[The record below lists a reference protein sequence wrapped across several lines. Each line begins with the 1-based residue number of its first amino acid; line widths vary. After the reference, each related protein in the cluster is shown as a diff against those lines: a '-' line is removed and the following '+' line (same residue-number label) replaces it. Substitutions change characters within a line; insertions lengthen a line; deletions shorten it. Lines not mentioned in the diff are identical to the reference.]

1 MRGFDGVLTSSD
13 GFQKWL
19 EERGVQAIVIENR
32 TEPHPLPLPDSLAI
46 GRFGVLR
53 EPQAIELLAHAI
65 RGIEPQPTLHL
76 AGRAVLPDDVVKFAP
91 GSEYHGPYSDDEVP
105 GLMSKINVMFAMYPP
120 ERGNIS
126 DGALPSKMFEAAAHG
141 RPSVVNSGTHM
152 AEVCERLGIGVSA
165 KWGDVDDVRR
175 AIMDAM
181 SMGIVTPPDPEENR
195 IRFLSGMFGD

>member
-19 EERGVQAIVIENR
+19 DERGVQAIVIENR

-53 EPQAIELLAHAI
+53 EPRAIELLAHAI
-65 RGIEPQPTLHL
+65 RGIEPRPTLHL

-91 GSEYHGPYSDDEVP
+91 GSEYHGPYSDDDVP
-105 GLMSKINVMFAMYPP
+105 GLMSRINVMFACTLPS
-120 ERGNIS
+120 EEHL
-126 DGALPSKMFEAAAHG
+126 DGALPSKMFEAPHG
-141 RPSVVNSGTHM
+141 RPSIVNSGTHM

-165 KWGDVDDVRR
+165 KWGDVDDVRGPSW
-175 AIMDAM
+175 M
-181 SMGIVTPPDPEENR
+181 
-195 IRFLSGMFGD
+195 L